1 MKHALESASRLV
13 AVVLSVVA
21 VIPSRSALSQGG
33 PIVGYGSSDAV
44 LPAKN
49 QELFYMGFELA
60 LRSVLDQRFGHDA
73 LTVEQVSDG
82 SQLGAI
88 RAAKALVGR
97 GAKMLV
103 GFPTSHEAL
112 LAADI
117 AIKAPMLMIASGAGH
132 EKLSNMGNYVFTTG
146 ESMDYSVRTMME
158 FIGGRYGK
166 AKGLLVANP
175 RAIFSVNLADT
186 ARRLQADSQKKLL
199 PELEYAEV
207 DAKLTLPAEALQKL
221 KRGEYKYV
229 FLTQYADESAR
240 LLQQLEDLS
249 IDVPI
254 FSNSSWTTGDMEL
267 LRRLMIRRKSETYSC
282 ALWMPESS
290 ESRPFERLVRKI
302 YGREPTSEMAYGY
315 DVGLIVAKT
324 LSSVKGELTRENI
337 HQAFLT
343 QKCFTGL
350 TSGKLCFHPKGG
362 NADRKIYFVKFV
374 KDRFV
379 PVHPTSGK
387 PNGKN

>member
-1 MKHALESASRLV
+1 MKPCLEV
-13 AVVLSVVA
+13 ARRVFVLVLSMAAAITSVN
-21 VIPSRSALSQGG
+21 ALSKGG
-33 PIVGYGSSDAV
+33 PIIGYGSSDAV

-60 LRSVLDQRFGHDA
+60 LRSALDRRFGHDA

-88 RAAKALVGR
+88 RAANVLVER
-97 GAKMLV
+97 GAKILV

-112 LAADI
+112 LAAEI
-117 AIKAPMLMIASGAGH
+117 AIKGSMLMIASGAGH
-132 EKLSNMGNYVFTTG
+132 EKLGTMGNYVFTTG

-158 FIGGRYGK
+158 FIDGRYGN
-166 AKGLLVANP
+166 ARGLLVANP

-186 ARRLQADSQKKLL
+186 AKRIQAGPQQKLL
-199 PELEYAEV
+199 PNLEYAEV
-207 DAKLTLPAEALQKL
+207 DAKFMLPADALQKL
-221 KRGEYKYV
+221 KRGAYQYI

-267 LRRLMIRRKSETYSC
+267 LRRLIIRRKSATYSC
-282 ALWMPESS
+282 ALWMPGSNESQ
-290 ESRPFERLVRKI
+290 PFERLVRKI

-315 DVGLIVAKT
+315 DVGVIVAKT
-324 LSSVKGELTRENI
+324 LNRVKRDPTRENI
-337 HQAFLT
+337 HHSFLA

-350 TSGKLCFHPKGG
+350 ASGKLCFQPKGG

-379 PVHPTSGK
+379 PVNFASGK
-387 PNGKN
+387 PYGKN